1 MGAHNGH
8 ISVLAREVC
17 DAFDGVLPPRDAE
30 PTGVFVD
37 ATCGLGGHTQSVLHR
52 FAPSRSVAID
62 RDPSALALAEA
73 RLGPDSKVEF
83 VNDRF
88 SALDAV
94 LNGLGIERV
103 AAVVADLGVSSM
115 QFDQPKRGFSFR
127 EDGPLD
133 MRMGDTGPTAAE
145 FLATV
150 QAPELTR
157 VLREFGEETDAKRIA
172 TAIVAARPTTTEA
185 LAEVVK
191 SSMSAPQRRKL
202 GTRIHPAT
210 KTFMAIRIHLNDE
223 LGELDRFLDCAP
235 GRLAVGGRLAI
246 ISFHSLEDRRVKRR
260 FAKLSR
266 VEELPGLPVRED
278 ERPTADFLVPRAFRS
293 GVTPGKDE
301 LDANP
306 RSRSARVRVLE
317 RAA

>member
-1 MGAHNGH
+1 MSGHSGH

-30 PTGVFVD
+30 PAGVFVD
-37 ATCGLGGHTQSVLHR
+37 ATCGLGGHTQSVLDR
-52 FAPSRSVAID
+52 FAPLRSVAID
-62 RDPSALALAEA
+62 RDPSALKLAKG
-73 RLGPDSKVEF
+73 RLGPDAKVEL
-83 VNDRF
+83 VNARF
-88 SALDAV
+88 SELDAV
-94 LNGLGIERV
+94 LDDLGIERV
-103 AAVVADLGVSSM
+103 SAVVADLGVSSM
-115 QFDQPKRGFSFR
+115 QFDQAQRGFSFR

-150 QAPELTR
+150 GAPELTR
-157 VLREFGEETDAKRIA
+157 VLREYGEETDAKRIA
-172 TAIVAARPTTTEA
+172 SAIVAARPTSTA
-185 LAEVVK
+185 QLADVVA
-191 SSMSAPQRRKL
+191 SAMSAPQRRKL
-202 GTRIHPAT
+202 GLRIHPAT

-223 LGELDRFLDCAP
+223 LGELDRFLDDAP
-235 GRLAVGGRLAI
+235 RRLAVGGRLAI

-278 ERPTADFLVPRAFRS
+278 ERPTADFIIPRAFRS
-293 GVTPGKDE
+293 GVTPGKSE

>member
-1 MGAHNGH
+1 MSGHSGH

-30 PTGVFVD
+30 PSGVFVD
-37 ATCGLGGHTQSVLHR
+37 GTCGLGGHTQAVLDR
-52 FAPSRSVAID
+52 FAPRRSVAID
-62 RDPSALALAEA
+62 RDPSALKLAEA
-73 RLGPDSKVEF
+73 RLGPDAKVEL
-83 VNDRF
+83 VNARF
-88 SALDAV
+88 SALDTV
-94 LNGLGIERV
+94 LDDLGIERV
-103 AAVVADLGVSSM
+103 TAVVADLGVSSM
-115 QFDQPKRGFSFR
+115 QFDQAQRGFSFR

-150 QAPELTR
+150 GAPELTR
-157 VLREFGEETDAKRIA
+157 VLREYGEETDAKRIA
-172 TAIVAARPTTTEA
+172 AAIVAARPTSTAE
-185 LAEVVK
+185 LADVVA
-191 SSMSAPQRRKL
+191 SAMSAPQRRKL
-202 GTRIHPAT
+202 GLRIHPAT

-223 LGELDRFLDCAP
+223 LGELDRFLEHAP
-235 GRLAVGGRLAI
+235 RRLAVGGRLAI

-278 ERPTADFLVPRAFRS
+278 ERPTADFIIPRAFRS
-293 GVTPGKDE
+293 GVTPGKSE